1 MGRIIAIDYG
11 TKRTGV
17 AVSDPLRMIA
27 GGLDTVPT
35 AQLTDWLAR
44 YMATEP
50 VDIIVVGRPTRT
62 DGSPSD
68 TLAATEALVGKL
80 QKSYPDKV
88 VTMFDERFTSVLA
101 HRAMLDGGMKKMQ
114 RRDKAVVDKISA
126 TILLQDFMESRAYA
140 MLNDQ
145 KQQS

>member
-68 TLAATEALVGKL
+68 TLAAAEALVGKL